1 MRTKMTAR
9 VLATLGVA
17 TALIAGNGVMSA
29 YASSNTDAQEVKVIA
44 KQEQPDIAGPGS
56 EPGIINK
63 DLPVNEKV
71 AVVTAEEAVQEKF
84 QVSLSGFKISYDLGT
99 RVDKEG
105 QFYFVTFVEQK
116 YEYSDEELLKAK
128 KDLKDGKDIGI
139 EQNDIYTAF
148 VNAETGEIDTVEKN
162 WTAPE
167 GAN

>member
-1 MRTKMTAR
+1 MRKKMAVR

-17 TALIAGNGVMSA
+17 TALIAGNGVMSV
-29 YASSNTDAQEVKVIA
+29 YASSNSDAQEVEIIGKH
-44 KQEQPDIAGPGS
+44 QQPDIAGPGS

-63 DLPVNEKV
+63 DLPVNEKI
-71 AVVTAEEAVQEKF
+71 AVVSAEKAIQEKF
-84 QVSLSGFKISYDLGT
+84 KVSLSGFKISYDLGN

-105 QFYFVTFVEQK
+105 TFYFVTFVEQT

-128 KDLKDGKDIGI
+128 RDLKDGKDIGI

-148 VNAETGEIDTVEKN
+148 VNAETGEIDSVEKN
-162 WTAPE
+162 WAAPE